1 MTMDALRNAFEK
13 KRVVITG
20 GLGFIGSGLAHA
32 AAALGARVRLLDA
45 KLDPYGWNEA
55 NIRDLRPAPELMA
68 GDVRD
73 PRAVEQALAGADV
86 VFDCAAQ
93 VSHTLSVR
101 DPLLDTDI
109 NCRGALTVLE
119 ALRRVAPK
127 ARVVYA
133 STRGVIGR
141 MHSSPVDELHPT
153 HPTDIN
159 GIDKL
164 AAEKYYQFY
173 HRVHGLKT
181 TALRIANTFGP
192 RSQMR
197 HGDYGIV
204 NWFIRLGLEGR
215 EIAIYGEGKQTRDYN
230 YVDDVSRAFL
240 LAAVRPE
247 AVGEVFMLG
256 SGQATP
262 FVEMVEK
269 IRQATGLRPPIRH
282 LPWDEERKAIE
293 IGDYVVSIDKARRLL
308 GWEPEVSLDDGLART
323 VAFYRE
329 RRAEYF

>member
-1 MTMDALRNAFEK
+1 MDSLRGAFEN

-20 GLGFIGSGLAHA
+20 GLGFIGSNLAHA
-32 AAALGARVRLLDA
+32 AARLGARVRILDA

-55 NIRDLRPAPELMA
+55 NLRDLRPAPEAVA

-73 PRAVEQALAGADV
+73 PRAVEQALAGADF

-101 DPLLDTDI
+101 DPLLDADI

-119 ALRRVAPK
+119 ALRRVAPQ
-127 ARVVYA
+127 ARAVFA

-141 MHSSPVDELHPT
+141 MQSSPVDELHPT
-153 HPTDIN
+153 QPVDVN

-164 AAEKYYQFY
+164 AAEKYYLFY

-192 RSQMR
+192 RGQMR

-215 EIAIYGEGKQTRDYN
+215 EIAIYGDGRQTRDYN

-240 LAAVRPE
+240 LAASRPE

-269 IRQATGLRPPIRH
+269 IRRATGLRLPVRH
-282 LPWDEERKAIE
+282 LAWDAERKAIE

-308 GWEPEVSLDDGLART
+308 GWTPQVPLDEGLERT

-329 RRAEYF
+329 RRKEYF